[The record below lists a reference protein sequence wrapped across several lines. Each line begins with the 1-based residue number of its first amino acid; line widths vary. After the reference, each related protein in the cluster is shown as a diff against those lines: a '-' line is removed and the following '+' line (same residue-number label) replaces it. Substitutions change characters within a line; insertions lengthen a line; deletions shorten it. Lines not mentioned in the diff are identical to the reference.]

1 MKKETA
7 ERFPARGA
15 LVVALVLGSLG
26 LVGCGG
32 SGPSSSSGG
41 TAGAESTTPAAES
54 TATTAASEAPAG
66 EAGGSDGGKLTPAGT
81 ELELGQS
88 ATVGWVPPGSF
99 EPSKA
104 QSGIELEVAV
114 TAIEEGSTGDLKNIE
129 LESSEQGAV
138 PFYVHLELTAP
149 TGQATPAEED
159 AALSFTAID
168 DRGQEQGSVTFLG
181 EFPICEEAQPPKP
194 FSDGATYETCL
205 TYLMQGGGSIEKV
218 EWDSGP
224 AKADENTPY
233 FEHPIV
239 WSGGKS

>member
-1 MKKETA
+1 MKKA
-7 ERFPARGA
+7 PAKLYPARSA
-15 LVVALVLGSLG
+15 LAVALVLGSLA

-32 SGPSSSSGG
+32 SGSSSSSGG
-41 TAGAESTTPAAES
+41 TTGASTTTGAES

-66 EAGGSDGGKLTPAGT
+66 EAGGSGAGKLTPAGT

-138 PFYVHLELTAP
+138 PFYVRLELTAP

-181 EFPICEEAQPPKP
+181 EFPTCEEVQPPKP
-194 FSDGATYETCL
+194 FSGGATYETCL

-233 FEHPIV
+233 FERPIV